1 MPCGRGERGD
11 EDHEAAEAPHAA
23 GGFWSPAL
31 HEEREHDERPADP
44 PADAARVHE
53 IGTDEPDPRDERAD
67 DEVAADAGSQSSD
80 FNQTSTGSLRR
91 RRLPAT
97 IAGSY

>member
-1 MPCGRGERGD
+1 MRLAGSGRPLFTRN
-11 EDHEAAEAPHAA
+11 ASTTSA
-23 GGFWSPAL
+23 
-31 HEEREHDERPADP
+31 RPIHQP
-44 PADAARVHE
+44 TRPRVHE